1 MLLAAT
7 GFARFVQMVDAKT
20 GAPLVAQVRALAERH
35 GAALRGR
42 AAVPAFRTKAAAG
55 QQPLERWWTPAE
67 ASAPKP
73 EPVLTA
79 HLAEQQKPQEQPSAP
94 TRAPSSLDLLRG
106 TPTPVPPS
114 ATEPQPQPAAGQPPL
129 LPASLWLPLLAVAG
143 AGAALRAPLAGMALA
158 ALLAGAIA
166 LYRWWRLRR

>member
-1 MLLAAT
+1 
-7 GFARFVQMVDAKT
+7 MVDAKT

-35 GAALRGR
+35 GIVPRGR
-42 AAVPAFRTKAAAG
+42 SAVPEFRTKAAAG

-79 HLAEQQKPQEQPSAP
+79 HLADQQKVQEQSPAQAAA
-94 TRAPSSLDLLRG
+94 RAPSSLDLLGG
-106 TPTPVPPS
+106 TRSPAPPS
-114 ATEPQPQPAAGQPPL
+114 APAPQPQPAAGRPPL
-129 LPASLWLPLLAVAG
+129 LPSSLWLPLLAVAG
-143 AGAALRAPLAGMALA
+143 AGAFLRAPLAGIALA

-166 LYRWWRLRR
+166 LYRWWSLPR